1 MLNGGGHC
9 NHLQSMVMVNRDI
22 TKAGALLASVNR
34 LMEAG
39 ALRQPSPLML
49 INGGGR
55 PKMPTSIIVL
65 TEAVAII

>member
-1 MLNGGGHC
+1 MRADAPSTAGYRPSLLRNLNGGGHC

-39 ALRQPSPLML
+39 
-49 INGGGR
+49 
-55 PKMPTSIIVL
+55 V
-65 TEAVAII
+65 

>member
-1 MLNGGGHC
+1 MRADAPSTAGYRPSLLRNLNGGGHC

-49 INGGGR
+49 INGGG
-55 PKMPTSIIVL
+55 
-65 TEAVAII
+65 